1 MNITTSQKILLPIL
15 SLSVAFCMLAFQHI
29 ENSSQPI
36 HFSPQEN
43 PVVIELFTS
52 QSCYTCNNADAV
64 ANAIKDYENVI
75 VLSYH
80 VDYWNSLGWKDTFS
94 DSRHS
99 DYQRKYENKLHQPSF
114 TPQMIVNGT
123 TEFDGTNIRLLNNSL
138 KEKSTTEQ
146 LTSPTASRYGRTV
159 KMSYDLKSHQEFTNA
174 YALLLMDSFEIDI
187 NKSPNTNMTLVNPNV
202 VLKKVPLKI
211 SVEKGIQTFELPSI
225 VNENNKFKVA
235 LLLQD
240 DNMTVVAA
248 SIATVL

>member
-36 HFSPQEN
+36 QFSPQKN
-43 PVVIELFTS
+43 PIVIELFTS

-94 DSRHS
+94 DARHT
-99 DYQRKYENKLHQPSF
+99 DYQRSYENKLHQPSF

-123 TEFDGTNIRLLNNSL
+123 TEFDGTNIRMLNNSL
-138 KEKSTTEQ
+138 KKTSTTEK
-146 LTSPTASRYGRTV
+146 LMSPTASRNGRTIDV
-159 KMSYDLKSHQEFTNA
+159 SYNLESNQDFTDA

-202 VLKKVPLKI
+202 VLKKVPLKT
-211 SVEKGIQTFELPSI
+211 SVEKGIQTFELPNMI
-225 VNENNKFKVA
+225 NENNKFKVA

-240 DNMTVVAA
+240 ENMTVVAA
-248 SIATVL
+248 SMATVL